1 MLGRLMEL
9 LFVEVLRRHTRR
21 LPEGKGGVLAASR
34 DPVLARALAALHR
47 EPARRWTVEALARDA
62 GASRTVLGE
71 RFAAVLGKAPMDYLA
86 GWRMQLASD
95 LLRATRKPLPQ
106 VAEEVGYDSVAAFSR
121 AFRRITGVSPGAW
134 RAGG

>member
-1 MLGRLMEL
+1 
-9 LFVEVLRRHTRR
+9 
-21 LPEGKGGVLAASR
+21 
-34 DPVLARALAALHR
+34 VLARALAALHR